1 MDDEIKDQDTDAGKV
16 LKARE
21 NLRLALQSSVDW
33 RKEAKEDYNF
43 VQGKQWDDKDV
54 EAMNKQKRP
63 TITINRCRP
72 LINQVSGYFG
82 QNMTEPNYLPR
93 ANGDDE
99 VCNIAKGVNK
109 YVYDKAMFSRHKKK
123 VGRDRLI
130 CGKGYYWVYYNFDYE
145 VMDGMIKM
153 ERRSPFEVFV
163 DPESV
168 HEDLSDAEFC
178 GLFSWESPAE
188 LEQIYP
194 ESKAEIA
201 MFTHKFD
208 DDEVASDTVGG
219 EPVWYS
225 KKLKKVRVV
234 QYWYKERS
242 YRNVYQVDG
251 QPGMQDESE
260 ELKAMANLK
269 VPGIKKHRIPSCDY
283 KFMTFVDN
291 VLLEGNDSPYKHKR
305 FPLVQEFCYY
315 TGERDENDST
325 LEPAGLIRDIK
336 PVQRELNKHRSQ
348 RMHIVN
354 TQANGIWLVYGTSTP
369 EFDTQLKQYGTTPG
383 AVMKVPPG
391 VTKVERVMPDGISTA
406 NVEMEKVAGEDFYTI
421 SGINPET
428 MGNADAPSQMSGVA
442 IDRRQKASFTQVS
455 DIADEANYSERLIQ
469 DLLWGDK
476 GRPGLIPQYFTEEM
490 VMRIVGDDGEH
501 KFIQLANG
509 QQQAKNEQPQIDPAT
524 GQPQVDEQGQT
535 IKKVLYDLSKFEF
548 DIVVVPMQ
556 NTPTLMA
563 ANLEQLISAKQ
574 AGVDVPG
581 EMILECIPIGNK
593 QELKK
598 KIQENAANASKIE
611 PPSVNMSVP
620 FKDLPIEG
628 QIAAMAAIGVQVT
641 PESLVQQ
648 MQMKNPPKQPTQQR
662 I

>member
-1 MDDEIKDQDTDAGKV
+1 MEDDAIKDQPTDIGKV
-16 LKARE
+16 TKARA
-21 NLRLALQSSVDW
+21 NVKLALEASIDW
-33 RKEAKEDYNF
+33 RKEAREDYRF
-43 VQGKQWDDKDV
+43 VQGKQWDEKDIT
-54 EAMNKQKRP
+54 AMQKQKRP

-82 QNMTEPNYLPR
+82 QNMSEPNYLPR
-93 ANGDDE
+93 SNGDDE

-109 YVYDKAMFSRHKKK
+109 YVYDKCMFPRHKKK

-130 CGKGYYWVYYNFDYE
+130 CGKGYYWVFYDFDYE
-145 VMDGMIKM
+145 IMDGMIKM
-153 ERRSPFEVFV
+153 ERRSPFEMFV

-168 HEDLSDAEFC
+168 KEDLSDAEYC
-178 GLFSWESPAE
+178 GSFSWESPEE
-188 LEQIYP
+188 LEQVYD
-194 ESKAEIA
+194 ESATQIKLLLHKYDSAEL
-201 MFTHKFD
+201 
-208 DDEVASDTVGG
+208 STVGG
-219 EPVWYS
+219 EPLWYS
-225 KKLKKVRVV
+225 KELKKLRVV
-234 QYWYKERS
+234 QYWYKERG
-242 YRNVYQVDG
+242 YRNMYQVEG
-251 QPGMQDESE
+251 QADMQAENDE
-260 ELKAMANLK
+260 LAAMARMK
-269 VPGIKKHRIPSCDY
+269 IPGIKKHRVPECKIKYLTFCD
-283 KFMTFVDN
+283 D
-291 VLLEGNDSPYKHKR
+291 VLLEANDSPYKHKR
-305 FPLVQEFCYY
+305 FPLVPEYCYY
-315 TGERDENDST
+315 TGEKDEDDTS

-354 TQANGIWLVYGTSTP
+354 TQANGMWVSYGTSTP
-369 EFDTQLKQYGTTPG
+369 EFENKLKQHGTTPG
-383 AVMKVPPG
+383 VHINVPPSITKLDR
-391 VTKVERVMPDGISTA
+391 VTPDGISNA
-406 NVEMEKVAGEDFYTI
+406 NVEMEIKSGEDFYTI

-476 GRPGLIPQYFTEEM
+476 GRPGLIPQYFTEQM
-490 VMRIVGDDGEH
+490 VMRIIGDDGEH

-509 QQQAKNEQPQIDPAT
+509 QQQARNEQEQIDPAT

-628 QIAAMAAIGVQVT
+628 QIKAMEAIGVQVT
-641 PESLVQQ
+641 PESLIQQ
-648 MQMKNPPKQPTQQR
+648 YQMKNPPKQTIQGGV
-662 I
+662 